1 MTLKRSSARRPA
13 VSLRPAGP
21 ADAAALDRLLARSY
35 TRLMA
40 EAYPPAVLAAALPLI
55 ARANPD
61 LLADG
66 HYYLAAD
73 ASGEEQAP
81 LLGAGGWSLARP
93 GSGIVEPGLA
103 HIRHFAVDPDVTGR
117 GIGAALYNRCRTA
130 AQAVG
135 LARMEVYASLNA
147 VGFYARMGFAR
158 IEDLS
163 IQLTPQVAFA
173 AVLMRRDL

>member
-1 MTLKRSSARRPA
+1 
-13 VSLRPAGP
+13 
-21 ADAAALDRLLARSY
+21 
-35 TRLMA
+35 
-40 EAYPPAVLAAALPLI
+40 
-55 ARANPD
+55 
-61 LLADG
+61 
-66 HYYLAAD
+66 LAAD

-103 HIRHFAVDPDVTGR
+103 HIRHFAVDPDVTGQ

-130 AQAVG
+130 AQTVG